1 MICKEDAL
9 FLLTNLALHI
19 MTTGLC
25 KINET
30 YNNKEINDCSRN
42 IWLVSGWMLITY

>member
-1 MICKEDAL
+1 MTCKEVAL

-19 MTTGLC
+19 MTTGFC
-25 KINET
+25 KIKEM
-30 YNNKEINDCSRN
+30 YNNKERNNCSRN